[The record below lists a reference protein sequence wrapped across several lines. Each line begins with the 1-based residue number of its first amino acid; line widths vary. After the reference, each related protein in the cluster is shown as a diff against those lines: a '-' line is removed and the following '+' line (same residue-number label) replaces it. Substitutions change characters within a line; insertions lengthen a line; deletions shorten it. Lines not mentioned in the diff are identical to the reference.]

1 MRSLGHKAIIEDSE
15 YEEDEIVIEKYQSK
29 Y

>member
-1 MRSLGHKAIIEDSE
+1 LLYHKAIIEDSE